1 MSKVSIEK
9 LAKAKE
15 IIKKVMPIVSLL
27 LLVLVST
34 IRYVVCRSFEC
45 AISYGLAALLICS
58 IITALVDAVLTV
70 VIKLRIKKMKDEL
83 KDVDINDE
91 LQSSD
96 K

>member
-9 LAKAKE
+9 LSKAKE
-15 IIKKVMPIVSLL
+15 IIKKVMPVVSLL
-27 LLVLVST
+27 LLVLVAT

-45 AISYGLAALLICS
+45 ALSYGLAVLLICS
-58 IITALVDAVLTV
+58 IISALVDAVLSTI
-70 VIKLRIKKMKDEL
+70 IKQRINKMKDEL
-83 KDVDINDE
+83 KNVDINDE

>member
-9 LAKAKE
+9 LSKAKE
-15 IIKKVMPIVSLL
+15 IIKKVMPVVSLL
-27 LLVLVST
+27 LLVLVAT

-45 AISYGLAALLICS
+45 ALSYGFTALLICS
-58 IITALVDAVLTV
+58 IISALVDAVLSTI
-70 VIKLRIKKMKDEL
+70 IKQRINKMKVEL
-83 KDVDINDE
+83 KNVDINDE

>member
-45 AISYGLAALLICS
+45 AISYGLTALLICGL
-58 IITALVDAVLTV
+58 ITALVDAVLSTI
-70 VIKLRIKKMKDEL
+70 IKLRINKMKSEL

>member
-15 IIKKVMPIVSLL
+15 IIKKVMPIVSLV
-27 LLVLVST
+27 LLVLVAT

-45 AISYGLAALLICS
+45 AISYGLTALLICS
-58 IITALVDAVLTV
+58 LITALVDAVLSTI
-70 VIKLRIKKMKDEL
+70 IKLRIKKMKAEL